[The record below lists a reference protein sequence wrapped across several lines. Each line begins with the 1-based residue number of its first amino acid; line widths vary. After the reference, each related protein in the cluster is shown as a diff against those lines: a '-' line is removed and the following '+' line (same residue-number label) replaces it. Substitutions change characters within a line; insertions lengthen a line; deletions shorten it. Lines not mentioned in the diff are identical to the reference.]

1 MATLYELNQKFNE
14 FEFEIDEETGEILNA
29 EELDEIELERNEKLE
44 NIGLWIKNLESDAEA
59 YKREKDSFA
68 EKERVAKNK
77 IESLKKYLNFVL
89 DGDTFKS
96 DRVNITYRKSSAVN
110 IIDEYIVP
118 KKYFIKQA
126 PKLDKKAIRDALK
139 SGKKVKG
146 AEIIEKENIQIK

>member
-29 EELDEIELERNEKLE
+29 EELDKIELERNEKLE

-68 EKERVAKNK
+68 EKERLAKNK
-77 IESLKKYLNFVL
+77 VESLKKYLNFVL
-89 DGDTFKS
+89 NGDTFKS
-96 DRVNITYRKSSAVN
+96 DRVNITYRKSTALNV
-110 IIDEYIVP
+110 IDEYVIP
-118 KKYFIKQA
+118 KKYFVKQA
-126 PKLDKKAIRDALK
+126 PKLDKKAVKDAIK

-146 AEIIEKENIQIK
+146 TEIIEKENIQIK

>member
-68 EKERVAKNK
+68 EKERLAKNK
-77 IESLKKYLNFVL
+77 VESLKKYLNFVL
-89 DGDTFKS
+89 NGDTFKS
-96 DRVNITYRKSSAVN
+96 DRVNITYRKSMALNV
-110 IIDEYIVP
+110 IDEYLIP
-118 KKYFIKQA
+118 KKYFVKQA
-126 PKLDKKAIRDALK
+126 PKLDKKAVKDAIK

-146 AEIIEKENIQIK
+146 AEIVEKENIQIK

>member
-14 FEFEIDEETGEILNA
+14 FEFEIDEEIGEILNA
-29 EELDEIELERNEKLE
+29 EELDKIELERNEKLE

-68 EKERVAKNK
+68 EKERLAKNK
-77 IESLKKYLNFVL
+77 VESLKKYLNFVL
-89 DGDTFKS
+89 NGDTFKS
-96 DRVNITYRKSSAVN
+96 DRVNITYRKSTALNV
-110 IIDEYIVP
+110 IDEYVIP
-118 KKYFIKQA
+118 KKYFVKQA
-126 PKLDKKAIRDALK
+126 PKLDKKAVKDAIK

>member
-68 EKERVAKNK
+68 EKERLAKNK
-77 IESLKKYLNFVL
+77 VESLKKYLNFVL
-89 DGDTFKS
+89 NGDTFKS
-96 DRVNITYRKSSAVN
+96 DRVNITYRKSTALNV
-110 IIDEYIVP
+110 IDEYLIP
-118 KKYFIKQA
+118 KKYFVKQA
-126 PKLDKKAIRDALK
+126 PKLDKKAVKDAIK

-146 AEIIEKENIQIK
+146 AEIVEKENIQIK

>member
-29 EELDEIELERNEKLE
+29 EELDKIELERNEKLE

-68 EKERVAKNK
+68 EKERLAKNK
-77 IESLKKYLNFVL
+77 VESLKKYLNFVL
-89 DGDTFKS
+89 NGDTFKS
-96 DRVNITYRKSSAVN
+96 DRVNITYRKSTALNV
-110 IIDEYIVP
+110 IDEYVIP
-118 KKYFIKQA
+118 KKYFVKQA
-126 PKLDKKAIRDALK
+126 PKLDKKAVKDAIK